1 MPNSL
6 IVLNSL
12 SAILRHDVGKCVCM
26 CLIDDLKLNHSR
38 ILLYIAHQIFSLL
51 IYPTKLPKPK
61 SYLSAQFKR
70 KKKIPLGVSTSCWWW
85 EASLMDMV
93 TPQISLSLSLSL
105 KCFVSEVVHFI

>member
-70 KKKIPLGVSTSCWWW
+70 KKKKENTFRGFDI
-85 EASLMDMV
+85 LM
-93 TPQISLSLSLSL
+93 
-105 KCFVSEVVHFI
+105 VVGG